1 MRKLLFTTVLLLI
14 AAACKTGEDP
24 EAAARAAAEAAFAEN
39 SKTVLGSL
47 EAWQSEN
54 MDYSIYAD
62 DFLMFETGFN
72 GEKDEWTKAEMIESD
87 KGLFEVF
94 DFKMLNEPD
103 LLPGVDQ
110 ATKKMDG
117 SVRHYSEWEVTRTAT
132 DSTEA
137 KTGKIRLY
145 QAFNFN
151 EEGKIV
157 YQMAYADFTGLM
169 LYLME

>member
-1 MRKLLFTTVLLLI
+1 MRKLIFAAALLI
-14 AAACKTGEDP
+14 ITAACKTGEDP

-39 SKTVLGSL
+39 SKTVLASL
-47 EAWQSEN
+47 EGWQSES

-62 DFLMFETGFN
+62 DFLMFDTGFN
-72 GEKDEWTKAEMIESD
+72 PEKDEWTKEEMIESD
-87 KGLFEVF
+87 KQLFEIF

-110 ATKKMDG
+110 ETKQMDG
-117 SVRHYSEWEVTRTAT
+117 SVRHYSEWEVTRSAT

-137 KTGKIRLY
+137 KSGNIRLY

-151 EEGKIV
+151 EEGKII
-157 YQMAYADFTGLM
+157 YQMGYADFTGLM
-169 LYLME
+169 MHLME

>member
-1 MRKLLFTTVLLLI
+1 MKKLLFTTLLLMI
-14 AAACKTGEDP
+14 IVGCKTEENP
-24 EAAARAAAEAAFAEN
+24 QAAARAAAEAAFAKN
-39 SKTVLGSL
+39 SQTVLASL

-54 MDYSIYAD
+54 VDYSIYAD
-62 DFLMFETGFN
+62 DFLLFDTGFN
-72 GEKDEWTKAEMIESD
+72 PEKDEWTKAEMIESD
-87 KGLFEVF
+87 KQLFKIF

-110 ATKKMDG
+110 ETKQMDG
-117 SVRHYSEWEVTRTAT
+117 SVRHYSEWEVTRSAT

-137 KTGKIRLY
+137 KSGNIRLY

-157 YQMAYADFTGLM
+157 YQMGYADFTGLM
-169 LYLME
+169 MYLME